1 MSSRQKRLAAVIDT
15 AADLNAQFTE
25 LNRLRDQVRKAQL
38 SARKSR
44 PISRRT
50 RERTS

>member
-25 LNRLRDQVRKAQL
+25 LTT
-38 SARKSR
+38 R
-44 PISRRT
+44 PSQESTTIGAEIAADISQDKRT
-50 RERTS
+50 HV